1 MKPAH
6 IEHLYNRI
14 GFGILPDKLNQ
25 LTAKS
30 KQEVVALIFS
40 EIRQPKPLKVD
51 LSFLKELKRNDLK
64 NKEKRQEIRKKSRR
78 KVGEFSVA
86 WVKRILNP
94 TDVFREKMTLFWAN
108 HFVCDSRNNALFTQ
122 NYNNLLRRNSF
133 GNFVNFTKE
142 VSKDAAML
150 GYLNNK
156 QNKKKSPNENF
167 ARELMELFTLG
178 ENNYS
183 ETDIKESARA
193 FTGYNHNFRGKFIL
207 RENQHDSYDK
217 TFFGKT
223 GNFNGDDIID
233 IITEQKQCAL
243 FISEKIYHYFVNEVS
258 NKEHITAMSNVFYK
272 DYNIENL
279 MRFVLLSDWFYDEDN
294 IGSKI
299 KAPIDFLAS
308 IHKIVPFEF
317 EQPKQILLVQ
327 RLLGQTLLKPPN
339 VAGFKTGRNW
349 IDSNTLVKRL
359 RLPSI
364 LLNNAAITYT
374 DLGDEESTTL
384 KKDKKLRKRTF
395 IKTQTNWLVFEDNFQ
410 NINNKKLIINILGLK
425 VNQKTLQLLEENLH
439 IPKKDFCIQ
448 LLSLPEFQLC

>member
-1 MKPAH
+1 MKSAH
-6 IEHLYNRI
+6 VQHLYNRI
-14 GFGILPDKLNQ
+14 GFGILPDQLNQ
-25 LTAKS
+25 LAAKS
-30 KQEVVALIFS
+30 KQEVVASIFADVK
-40 EIRQPKPLKVD
+40 QPKLLKVD
-51 LSFLKELKRNDLK
+51 LSFLKELKPGDLK

-78 KVGEFSVA
+78 KVNEYSVA

-108 HFVCDSRNNALFTQ
+108 HFVCDSRNNVLFTQ
-122 NYNNLLRRNSF
+122 NYNNLLRKNAF
-133 GNFVNFTKE
+133 GNFVSFTKQ

-207 RENQHDSYDK
+207 RENQHDTNDK

-233 IITEQKQCAL
+233 IITQQKQCAL

-258 NKEHITAMSNVFYK
+258 NKAHITAMANVFYK

-279 MRFVLLSDWFYDEDN
+279 MRFVLLSDWFYNEEN

-339 VAGFKTGRNW
+339 VAGFKTGRSW

-364 LLNNAAITYT
+364 LLNNAEITYT
-374 DLGDEESTTL
+374 DLGDEESTL
-384 KKDKKLRKRTF
+384 PKKDKKLKRKTF
-395 IKTQTNWLVFEDNFQ
+395 IKTQTDWLTFEENFKSTNNKTLIYSVLGS
-410 NINNKKLIINILGLK
+410 NINKG
-425 VNQKTLQLLEENLH
+425 TSELLEENLH